1 MRVLVTGGAGFIGSH
16 VVDRLLYDGYDVL
29 CLDNFDSYYDPA
41 QKKMNISSALKN
53 ENFELIEGDIRD
65 RTRIQEILSKDG
77 IDYVVHQAAQAGVRA
92 STKNPEKTMEVN
104 LLGTINLLQAALDS
118 SVKKIVNASSSSV
131 YGKVEYLPFDEEHP
145 KNPLSPYGVSKLAA
159 EHYCDFFKEFH
170 GLRVTS
176 LRYFTVYGPRMRPD
190 LAIRIFAEKALRGGA
205 LEIFGDG
212 TRTRDFTFI
221 DDGVEATMKAL
232 NRGDGRSYN
241 IGGGSRVSIGELA
254 EKIIT
259 ATGSNS
265 KLVYSESVRGDA
277 EHTWADNKRAQKELG
292 WKPRVGLDVGLKRFI
307 RWLESETPALKSKAD
322 RGTVVGT

>member
-16 VVDRLLYDGYDVL
+16 VVDRLLHDGYDVL

-41 QKKMNISSALKN
+41 QKKRNISSALKN

-65 RTRIQEILSKDG
+65 RARIEEILREGG

-159 EHYCDFFKEFH
+159 EHYCDLFKELH

-221 DDGVEATMKAL
+221 DDAVEATMKAL
-232 NRGDGRSYN
+232 NRGDGRVYN

-254 EKIIT
+254 NKIIA

-292 WKPRVGLDVGLKRFI
+292 WKPRVGLDVGHKRFI
-307 RWLESETPALKSKAD
+307 RWLESETFALKSKAD
-322 RGTVVGT
+322 RGTVGGT